1 MEELNNEEWC
11 DPAPGRHCNSTIPRL
26 YGFIC
31 NMTQGKSDY
40 YNISDNINHTTCKY
54 KDRFWYIY
62 HLIKNKICSYSGLFI
77 YSNDIASAHHCVHSV
92 TTSITDLLQCVA
104 SLNFY
109 QIFLCCF
116 S

>member
-31 NMTQGKSDY
+31 NMTQGKSNY

-54 KDRFWYIY
+54 KDRF
-62 HLIKNKICSYSGLFI
+62 
-77 YSNDIASAHHCVHSV
+77 
-92 TTSITDLLQCVA
+92 
-104 SLNFY
+104 
-109 QIFLCCF
+109 
-116 S
+116 